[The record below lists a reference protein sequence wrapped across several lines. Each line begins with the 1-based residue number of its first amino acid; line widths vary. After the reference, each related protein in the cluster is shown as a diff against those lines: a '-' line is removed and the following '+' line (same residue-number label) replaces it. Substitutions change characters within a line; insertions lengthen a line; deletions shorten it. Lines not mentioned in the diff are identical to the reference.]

1 MDKLEKEIV
10 SIDQLEES
18 NVNQIVTK
26 IQSYQQFIE
35 KKSKLLPDNSSI
47 ILNVGASLSILM
59 GKVKNDMKMLTM
71 REKMTRKRLNILEI
85 VDKGNRS
92 RLKGFELFRLY
103 QILEQ
108 KLELDTSNS
117 QEREALTRQIQSSLL
132 ESHLLLKDD
141 IETPLALHKCYQK
154 LLSSVDPDT
163 IASIVD
169 NINVKHN

>member
-35 KKSKLLPDNSSI
+35 KKSKLLSDNSSI

-59 GKVKNDMKMLTM
+59 GKVKNDMKMLAM

-108 KLELDTSNS
+108 KLELDNSSS
-117 QEREALTRQIQSSLL
+117 QEREILTRQIQSSLL

-154 LLSSVDPDT
+154 LLSNVDPDT

>member
-71 REKMTRKRLNILEI
+71 REKMTRKREVWRGRN
-85 VDKGNRS
+85 
-92 RLKGFELFRLY
+92 
-103 QILEQ
+103 
-108 KLELDTSNS
+108 
-117 QEREALTRQIQSSLL
+117 
-132 ESHLLLKDD
+132 
-141 IETPLALHKCYQK
+141 
-154 LLSSVDPDT
+154 
-163 IASIVD
+163 
-169 NINVKHN
+169 